1 METNDM
7 ILAETF
13 CVHHQ
18 IALSFIQQLRN
29 QGMIETVIVEGNIF
43 IPESELV
50 RLEKIMHL
58 HFDLDINLEGIE
70 TINYLLDRI
79 THMQQEITTLNN
91 RLKAWEDI

>member
-1 METNDM
+1 M

-18 IALSFIQQLRN
+18 IALSFIQQLRK